1 MVPSAPAEE
10 RVNQGPPQLPFLALL
25 EEPAPDV
32 DGEDALVDLDLDGD
46 VAVANVVG
54 VRLRE
59 AGRVYEFDA
68 GDLTLE
74 RGAEVVVSTER
85 GTLLGT
91 VAVAS
96 RRREPRGQLRPV
108 VRVADTN
115 DLRQRERNREKE
127 SQLLALARDR
137 SRAMRMPV
145 KVFRAE
151 VLPGH
156 RLVLTF
162 SAEDRVDLR
171 ELARDLSVR
180 ERLRVELR
188 QVGVRDDAKAMG
200 GIGTCGL
207 ELCCSTFLPSFAPVS
222 IRMAKDQGIVLNP
235 QKVSGQCGRLKCCLV
250 YEEAQYREAMKGL
263 PKLGKRV
270 VTPDGEGRVQELDA
284 LRRRVRVS
292 YPDGASRAY
301 TAEEV
306 QLASLAS
313 SGPSAPP
320 PEPAP
325 PAELPPDD
333 GPPAPGP
340 ASDDGPPS

>member
-1 MVPSAPAEE
+1 MVAAAAVEE
-10 RVNQGPPQLPFLALL
+10 RVNEGPPQLPFLAL
-25 EEPAPDV
+25 EEPAPDP
-32 DGEDALVDLDLDGD
+32 DGEDTLLDLDLDGD

-54 VRLRE
+54 VRLRD

-74 RGAEVVVSTER
+74 RGTQVIVSTER

-108 VRVADTN
+108 VRRADAN
-115 DLRQRERNREKE
+115 DLRQRDRNKDKE
-127 SQLLALARDR
+127 GQVLALARE
-137 SRAMRMPV
+137 RARALRMPV

-156 RLVLTF
+156 RLIVTF

-171 ELARDLSVR
+171 ELARDLSTR

-301 TAEEV
+301 DAEEV
-306 QLASLAS
+306 TLASLMMGT
-313 SGPSAPP
+313 GPSVPP
-320 PEPAP
+320 PEPAAAP
-325 PAELPPDD
+325 ELPPDD
-333 GPPAPGP
+333 GPPAAEPPPDDGP
-340 ASDDGPPS
+340 AS